1 MITCRA
7 LAALDGA
14 VTISVASPATMA
26 FAADSE
32 GRFVPYEG
40 ARVRGQGPLAE
51 ARHAASP
58 GRAAVVSSHARERSR
73 V

>member
-1 MITCRA
+1 MITRPA
-7 LAALDGA
+7 LAALNGK

-32 GRFVPYEG
+32 DRFVPYEG

-58 GRAAVVSSHARERSR
+58 GRAAVVSGHAQECSGG
-73 V
+73 